1 MAVQVGRTVI
11 SFTIKYVQ
19 SEKEKLKSD
28 ISKVLGAKNKT
39 VRPVKSLPSSD
50 AAGFNN
56 AYPPLHM
63 QQTQY
68 AQQINMPMENGEDGD
83 IPDEGDA
90 LLDNNDNQNNY

>member
-1 MAVQVGRTVI
+1 M
-11 SFTIKYVQ
+11 
-19 SEKEKLKSD
+19 
-28 ISKVLGAKNKT
+28 
-39 VRPVKSLPSSD
+39 RPVKSLPPSEQQPG

-90 LLDNNDNQNNY
+90 LLDNNDNNQNNYWKCIMKTMY

>member
-1 MAVQVGRTVI
+1 M
-11 SFTIKYVQ
+11 
-19 SEKEKLKSD
+19 LD
-28 ISKVLGAKNKT
+28 AKNKT
-39 VRPVKSLPSSD
+39 VRPVKSIAS
-50 AAGFNN
+50 AENAGGAGFNN

-90 LLDNNDNQNNY
+90 LLDNNDNNQNNY